1 MLNFT
6 TSWRASMS
14 NEEAPKHS
22 LLSASGSATW
32 LYCSGSVA
40 AQKPYKESRSAF
52 ADEGT
57 AAHELAEI
65 CLKGDLNPFDFEG
78 KQLPET
84 NWITVDKLMC
94 RHVNDYMDFI
104 DEFKGHKIYEQKLDY
119 SEYAQDGFGTADC
132 IVLNGDSVTIIDLK
146 YGKGIKVYADTTQ
159 TKIYALGVYSEFGML
174 EDIKTITMIIYQ
186 PRLDHIDELTISI
199 EELLA
204 FGEWVKKRAQLAM
217 QDNAPLTAGDKQCQW
232 CKHKARC
239 PELMRYTENAIQN
252 EFGFFDELPSVNRL
266 SDEQLN
272 LALSSTTL
280 IKSWLSAIEEHVR
293 ERLESGDGFTGYKL
307 VEGRSSRDWN
317 NEEEAVIAL
326 SDAHT
331 EEELFERSFIS
342 VAKFEKLVGKKN
354 IKQFENLIV
363 KKSGKPTVVTESD
376 PRKSLSVSANDFSDF
391 DD

>member
-1 MLNFT
+1 
-6 TSWRASMS
+6 MS

>member
-1 MLNFT
+1 
-6 TSWRASMS
+6 MS

-84 NWITVDKLMC
+84 NWITVDKTMC
-94 RHVNDYMDFI
+94 HHVNDYMDFI
-104 DEFKGHKIYEQKLDY
+104 AEHKGHKIYEQKLDY

-132 IVLNGDSVTIIDLK
+132 IILNDDSVTIIDLK
-146 YGKGIKVYADTTQ
+146 YGKGVKVYADTTQ

-174 EDIKTITMIIYQ
+174 EDIKTVTMIIYQ

-199 EELLA
+199 DELLA
-204 FGEWVKKRAQLAM
+204 FGEWVKERAELAM
-217 QDNAPLTAGDKQCQW
+217 QENAPLTAGEKQCQW

-239 PELMRYTENAIQN
+239 PELMRYTENAIQAS
-252 EFGFFDELPSVNRL
+252 FGFFDELPSVNRL
-266 SDEQLN
+266 SDAELN
-272 LALSSTTL
+272 LALSSATL

-293 ERLESGDGFTGYKL
+293 ERLESGNGFTGYKL
-307 VEGRSSRDWN
+307 VEGRSSRDWGS
-317 NEEEAVIAL
+317 EEEAVIAL

-354 IKQFENLIV
+354 IKDFENLIV
-363 KKSGKPTVVTESD
+363 KKSGKPTVVPESD